1 MDENEISK
9 IIFDAG
15 LKIHR
20 DLGLLINF
28 NVKLF
33 KNGYKRVLSGDVS
46 L

>member
-28 NVKLF
+28 KLF